1 VMKLVKLFA
10 ESVSVLGHLELFKP
24 PQGLLECGSDTSGRS
39 ASWWQ
44 EGTFD
49 SNNYIFTTH
58 QHRLQCGHLSG
69 KVLVPT
75 STHTSR
81 LLASRFQLDLLLN
94 TMLLI
99 ARTDSESAKLI
110 SSTVD
115 IEDHEFIVGVAGKK
129 GEKRKKELAQVLA
142 EGETRG
148 FACEEIDM
156 LERKWYGDVEM
167 CTFNQGVFYIVYL
180 GP

>member
-10 ESVSVLGHLELFKP
+10 ESVSVLGRLEPFKP
-24 PQGLLECGSDTSGRS
+24 PQGLLGCGSGTSGRS

-49 SNNYIFTTH
+49 SNNCILYH
-58 QHRLQCGHLSG
+58 HRLQCGHLSG

-115 IEDHEFIVGVAGKK
+115 VEDHEFIVGVAGKK
-129 GEKRKKELAQVLA
+129 DEKRKKELAQVLA

-148 FACEEIDM
+148 LAGEEIDM
-156 LERKWYGDVEM
+156 LEKKWYEDVKM
-167 CTFNQGVFYIVYL
+167 CTFNQGVFYTVYL
-180 GP
+180 EP